1 MKCFSLNILLICLSY
16 PLDFPTKFIDEPSP
30 RSNTTIVFGSV
41 TPSEILRALAF

>member
-1 MKCFSLNILLICLSY
+1 LKYSLIY
-16 PLDFPTKFIDEPSP
+16 PFDFPAKFIDEPSL